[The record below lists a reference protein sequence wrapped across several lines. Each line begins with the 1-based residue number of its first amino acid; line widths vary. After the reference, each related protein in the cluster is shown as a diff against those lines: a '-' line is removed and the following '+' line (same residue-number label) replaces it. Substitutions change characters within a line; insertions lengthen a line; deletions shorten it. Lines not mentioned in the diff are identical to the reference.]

1 MIMRCCRL
9 SLTLYLKGY
18 VYSLHLQ
25 EALYSCGP
33 RFCYF
38 NNKLF
43 RIVRANRKLYME
55 QKFCQSCEMPLAD
68 DNKGTNAD
76 GSTIRSY
83 LSWMKDRGELDDII
97 DNSTL
102 LWRIAN

>member
-1 MIMRCCRL
+1 
-9 SLTLYLKGY
+9 
-18 VYSLHLQ
+18 
-25 EALYSCGP
+25 
-33 RFCYF
+33 
-38 NNKLF
+38 
-43 RIVRANRKLYME
+43 
-55 QKFCQSCEMPLAD
+55 MPMTD

-76 GSTIRSY
+76 GYTIRSY